1 MNTGEGTG
9 LDDIEA
15 DPRFNFLSIFTPEE
29 GDDAVPDSFFI
40 NNQCS
45 PYSNLNINCNYIDI
59 EKIKELDYKKFSI
72 LSLNIQSLPAK
83 FLEFSELLNEF
94 PNFESY
100 PEIICL
106 QETWKIIDG
115 SMYPLTNYH
124 PIEINTRQD
133 ARGGGVGLYV
143 KQNLSFKVLKQ
154 FSVFI
159 ERIFESLFIE
169 VCLPNNKKIVVGTV
183 YRPGTGVPGLT
194 FTQQFSQFSDIL
206 SNILAE
212 LGNNYE
218 QVLIYGDFNLN
229 VLDIKNKF
237 INEYIETI
245 FTHGFLQ
252 VVTRPTRINENS
264 ATLIDHI
271 LTNSSVQVHDT
282 FIVCSKLSD
291 HFPIIHQLDFSKQK
305 QSKIKIESRNFA
317 TENISK
323 FKIALRDYNWSH
335 VIEQECAQEAM
346 NNFMATFETLYN
358 AYFPLKATTI
368 NRSNNP
374 LEPWMSRGILTS
386 RKHKNELSKICLK
399 IPSTLNIVKFKKYRN
414 LYNVV
419 IRNAKKLYYEK
430 QLFEN
435 QKNLRKTWQILFST
449 IHKNGNKKQDLSNLT
464 INGLNINDP
473 LQMATSFINYFAS
486 IAAKTVEK
494 IVPSNKSPV
503 ELLEQNPNT
512 FKFNDK
518 NLTKNEILEAT
529 MLLTNKKTPDHNGVS
544 TSFIK
549 QTLSSFIN
557 PLFHIFNLSLNTG
570 IVPTQLKIAKV
581 VPIFKAGDRACMD
594 NYRPISL
601 LSTFSKILE
610 KIVAIRLLTYLDN
623 NKILSKWQFGFRS
636 KHSTSHPM
644 VHFLNNVTEKL
655 NKKRHTVA
663 IFCDLKKAFDTCD
676 HSILLMK
683 LKKYGILGGELDWF
697 KSYLTGRKQFV
708 NIKNQSSSLLDILLG
723 VPQGSIL
730 GPLLFILYI
739 NDLPL
744 SSQFL
749 ALLFADDT
757 TLLYSH
763 DDIQSLT
770 EIANRE
776 FQKICE
782 YFRIN
787 KMVLH
792 PDKTK
797 FMVFSRSNQVNM
809 ELFCNNNDVGHVN
822 EANISPIGRITS
834 ADDVPAVK
842 FLGVFFD
849 PSLNFK
855 HHLSSLKN
863 KLSKALYALR
873 TVKNLL
879 SQKSLLMLYNSIFH
893 CHLLYAIQI
902 WSCVRSGPINEL
914 FKLQKAAIRI
924 ISGTSYNSHTEPLFK
939 KLQVLPLPDLITFTK
954 LQFMQRFTQNFLPES
969 FNDTWVRNAIRNIGE
984 NEIQLR
990 NSAQLQTI
998 RSNMTTLDVFPL
1010 FNFPKIWQDFPDEQI
1025 KFIRKTAE
1033 FDHKLKKYF
1042 LDDLATNIVCN
1053 RLFCPACSAGQL

>member
-1 MNTGEGTG
+1 M
-9 LDDIEA
+9 
-15 DPRFNFLSIFTPEE
+15 
-29 GDDAVPDSFFI
+29 
-40 NNQCS
+40 
-45 PYSNLNINCNYIDI
+45 
-59 EKIKELDYKKFSI
+59 
-72 LSLNIQSLPAK
+72 
-83 FLEFSELLNEF
+83 
-94 PNFESY
+94 
-100 PEIICL
+100 
-106 QETWKIIDG
+106 
-115 SMYPLTNYH
+115 
-124 PIEINTRQD
+124 
-133 ARGGGVGLYV
+133 
-143 KQNLSFKVLKQ
+143 
-154 FSVFI
+154 
-159 ERIFESLFIE
+159 
-169 VCLPNNKKIVVGTV
+169 
-183 YRPGTGVPGLT
+183 
-194 FTQQFSQFSDIL
+194 
-206 SNILAE
+206 
-212 LGNNYE
+212 
-218 QVLIYGDFNLN
+218 
-229 VLDIKNKF
+229 
-237 INEYIETI
+237 
-245 FTHGFLQ
+245 
-252 VVTRPTRINENS
+252 
-264 ATLIDHI
+264 
-271 LTNSSVQVHDT
+271 
-282 FIVCSKLSD
+282 
-291 HFPIIHQLDFSKQK
+291 
-305 QSKIKIESRNFA
+305 
-317 TENISK
+317 
-323 FKIALRDYNWSH
+323 
-335 VIEQECAQEAM
+335 IEQECAQEAM

-374 LEPWMSRGILTS
+374 LEPWMSHGILTS

-399 IPSTLNIVKFKKYRN
+399 VPSTLNIVKFKKFRT
-414 LYNVV
+414 LYNFV

-473 LQMATSFINYFAS
+473 LQMATSFNNYFAN
-486 IAAKTVEK
+486 IADKTVKK

-512 FKFNDK
+512 FKFSDK
-518 NLTKNEILEAT
+518 NFTKNEILEAT
-529 MLLTNKKTPDHNGVS
+529 LLLTNKKTPDHNGVS

-636 KHSTSHPM
+636 RHSTSHSM
-644 VHFLNNVTEKL
+644 VHFLNNVTENL
-655 NKKRHTVA
+655 NKKSHTVA

-809 ELFCNNNDVGHVN
+809 ELFCNNNDVGNVN

-834 ADDVPAVK
+834 ADDVPA
-842 FLGVFFD
+842 
-849 PSLNFK
+849 
-855 HHLSSLKN
+855 
-863 KLSKALYALR
+863 
-873 TVKNLL
+873 
-879 SQKSLLMLYNSIFH
+879 
-893 CHLLYAIQI
+893 
-902 WSCVRSGPINEL
+902 
-914 FKLQKAAIRI
+914 
-924 ISGTSYNSHTEPLFK
+924 TSP
-939 KLQVLPLPDLITFTK
+939 
-954 LQFMQRFTQNFLPES
+954 
-969 FNDTWVRNAIRNIGE
+969 
-984 NEIQLR
+984 
-990 NSAQLQTI
+990 
-998 RSNMTTLDVFPL
+998 
-1010 FNFPKIWQDFPDEQI
+1010 
-1025 KFIRKTAE
+1025 
-1033 FDHKLKKYF
+1033 
-1042 LDDLATNIVCN
+1042 
-1053 RLFCPACSAGQL
+1053 

>member
-1 MNTGEGTG
+1 
-9 LDDIEA
+9 
-15 DPRFNFLSIFTPEE
+15 
-29 GDDAVPDSFFI
+29 
-40 NNQCS
+40 
-45 PYSNLNINCNYIDI
+45 
-59 EKIKELDYKKFSI
+59 
-72 LSLNIQSLPAK
+72 
-83 FLEFSELLNEF
+83 
-94 PNFESY
+94 
-100 PEIICL
+100 
-106 QETWKIIDG
+106 
-115 SMYPLTNYH
+115 
-124 PIEINTRQD
+124 
-133 ARGGGVGLYV
+133 
-143 KQNLSFKVLKQ
+143 
-154 FSVFI
+154 
-159 ERIFESLFIE
+159 
-169 VCLPNNKKIVVGTV
+169 
-183 YRPGTGVPGLT
+183 
-194 FTQQFSQFSDIL
+194 
-206 SNILAE
+206 
-212 LGNNYE
+212 
-218 QVLIYGDFNLN
+218 
-229 VLDIKNKF
+229 
-237 INEYIETI
+237 
-245 FTHGFLQ
+245 
-252 VVTRPTRINENS
+252 
-264 ATLIDHI
+264 
-271 LTNSSVQVHDT
+271 
-282 FIVCSKLSD
+282 
-291 HFPIIHQLDFSKQK
+291 
-305 QSKIKIESRNFA
+305 
-317 TENISK
+317 
-323 FKIALRDYNWSH
+323 
-335 VIEQECAQEAM
+335 
-346 NNFMATFETLYN
+346 
-358 AYFPLKATTI
+358 
-368 NRSNNP
+368 
-374 LEPWMSRGILTS
+374 
-386 RKHKNELSKICLK
+386 
-399 IPSTLNIVKFKKYRN
+399 
-414 LYNVV
+414 
-419 IRNAKKLYYEK
+419 
-430 QLFEN
+430 
-435 QKNLRKTWQILFST
+435 
-449 IHKNGNKKQDLSNLT
+449 
-464 INGLNINDP
+464 
-473 LQMATSFINYFAS
+473 
-486 IAAKTVEK
+486 
-494 IVPSNKSPV
+494 
-503 ELLEQNPNT
+503 
-512 FKFNDK
+512 
-518 NLTKNEILEAT
+518 
-529 MLLTNKKTPDHNGVS
+529 ML
-544 TSFIK
+544 
-549 QTLSSFIN
+549 
-557 PLFHIFNLSLNTG
+557 
-570 IVPTQLKIAKV
+570 
-581 VPIFKAGDRACMD
+581 
-594 NYRPISL
+594 
-601 LSTFSKILE
+601 
-610 KIVAIRLLTYLDN
+610 
-623 NKILSKWQFGFRS
+623 
-636 KHSTSHPM
+636 
-644 VHFLNNVTEKL
+644 
-655 NKKRHTVA
+655 
-663 IFCDLKKAFDTCD
+663 
-676 HSILLMK
+676 
-683 LKKYGILGGELDWF
+683 
-697 KSYLTGRKQFV
+697 SYLTGRKQFV

-902 WSCVRSGPINEL
+902 WSCVRSGLINEL